1 MQTRP
6 ATYPTFPSVDLAD
19 PDGLLMLGGELNPI
33 WILEAYRQGIFP
45 WPLSYEGVD
54 LLAWFSPDPRAILEL
69 DELHVSRRL
78 GRRIRNGGYQVTMN
92 QAFDQVIAGCAAPR
106 QDEPGT
112 WITPELM
119 AAYQQLHE
127 LGHAHSVEVWH
138 EGTLVGGLYGVAVG
152 GFFSGESMYHHH
164 RDASKMAIVYLV
176 RHLFERGFT
185 LLDIQQSS
193 LHCSMMGA
201 KEISR
206 DQYLE
211 RLRKAVVSEVSFGSF
226 ADTACVPV
234 TGREVVTG

>member
-6 ATYPTFPSVDLAD
+6 ARYPTFPSVDLAD

-45 WPLSYEGVD
+45 WPLSLDGVD

-69 DELHVSRRL
+69 DQLHVSRRL
-78 GRRIRNGGYQVTMN
+78 GRRLRNGGYQVTMN
-92 QAFDQVIAGCAAPR
+92 QAFGQVISGCAAPR

-119 AAYQQLHE
+119 IAYQQLHE

-138 EGTLVGGLYGVAVG
+138 QGSLVGGLYGVAVG
-152 GFFSGESMYHHH
+152 GFFSGESMYHQH
-164 RDASKMAIVYLV
+164 RDASKMALVYLV

-193 LHCSMMGA
+193 SHCTMMGA
-201 KEISR
+201 REISR
-206 DQYLE
+206 AQYVQ
-211 RLRKAVVSEVSFGSF
+211 RLRKAVACDVSFGDF
-226 ADTACVPV
+226 VEADVLPV
-234 TGREVVTG
+234 AGSELVTE